1 MKIEKKIVE
10 TNDVGEYVEE
20 LDGNKI
26 VVAYSL
32 EPEKYALYYVS
43 DGKIFVK
50 SFKLKTSEDRGWK
63 IVESYIVHDHLVE
76 TAPHTTIMLIYLI
89 T

>member
-1 MKIEKKIVE
+1 MKIEKKIIE
-10 TNDVGEYVEE
+10 TNDLGEYVEE

-32 EPEKYALYYVS
+32 EPEKYVLYYVI

-50 SFKLKTSEDRGWK
+50 SFKLKTSEDQGWK
-63 IVESYIVHDHLVE
+63 IVESYIIHNHLIE
-76 TAPHTTIMLIYLI
+76 TAPHTKIMLIYLI

>member
-10 TNDVGEYVEE
+10 TNDLGEYIEK
-20 LDGNKI
+20 LDDNKI

-32 EPEKYALYYVS
+32 EPEKYVLYYVS

-50 SFKLKTSEDRGWK
+50 SFKLKTSEDQGWK
-63 IVESYIVHDHLVE
+63 IVESYITHDHLIE
-76 TAPHTTIMLIYLI
+76 TAPHTKIMLIYLI

>member
-10 TNDVGEYVEE
+10 TNDLGEYVEE
-20 LDGNKI
+20 LDDNKI

-32 EPEKYALYYVS
+32 EPEKYVLYHVS

-50 SFKLKTSEDRGWK
+50 SFKLKTSEDQDWK
-63 IVESYIVHDHLVE
+63 IVESYFRHNHLVE
-76 TAPHTTIMLIYLI
+76 TAPHTKIMLIYLI